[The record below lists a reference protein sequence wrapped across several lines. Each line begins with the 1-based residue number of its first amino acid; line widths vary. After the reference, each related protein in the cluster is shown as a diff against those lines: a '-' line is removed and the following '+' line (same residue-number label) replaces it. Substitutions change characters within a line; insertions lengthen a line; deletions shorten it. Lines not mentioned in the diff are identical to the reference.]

1 MFKHL
6 TKFKSET
13 GSLNIFRSS
22 YKLVNCSYQSGD
34 DMRSIS
40 ILDEN
45 CRFSESE
52 VTVQVMAC

>member
-13 GSLNIFRSS
+13 GSLNIFR
-22 YKLVNCSYQSGD
+22 YKLVNCPYQSGD
-34 DMRSIS
+34 DVQSIS